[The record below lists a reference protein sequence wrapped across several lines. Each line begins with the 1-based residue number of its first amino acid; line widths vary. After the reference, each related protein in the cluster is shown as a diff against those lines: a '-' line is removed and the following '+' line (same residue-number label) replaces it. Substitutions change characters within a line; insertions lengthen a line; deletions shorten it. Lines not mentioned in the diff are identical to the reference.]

1 MQPPCCAFLRIR
13 NPTSDVDV
21 RLDHRTGRGGEVLGL
36 NTLRIG
42 RGLPSCDTRSS
53 FASTGRLRHAR
64 PIYPTQQRAVERE
77 LDKAR
82 RLGRE
87 GRDDVREHCQEMF
100 LHPPSLDR
108 DASNQPPQADLNAPS
123 KIATHA
129 WP

>member
-1 MQPPCCAFLRIR
+1 MQPPCCAFLRTR
-13 NPTSDVDV
+13 NPTPDVDV

-82 RLGRE
+82 RR
-87 GRDDVREHCQEMF
+87 
-100 LHPPSLDR
+100 LDR
-108 DASNQPPQADLNAPS
+108 DPGCDRWHAVLRRLSECFV
-123 KIATHA
+123 THEDA
-129 WP
+129 AGEPGEEE